1 MPSLANLI
9 YLVGQKLL
17 DIGIKRALSGV
28 GLGLATY
35 AGISE
40 LLDKLISDANASL
53 ASGDGKILSIIG
65 LTGIDVALSLI
76 LSACVIRATITSSSV
91 FLQKID

>member
-1 MPSLANLI
+1 MSSLSNLI

-17 DIGIKRALSGV
+17 DIGIKRALAGA

-91 FLQKID
+91 FFAKN